1 MQEIQHAGIT
11 REEVVRNFEDME
23 GNYPKRR
30 EIDFYHTYPEDLELL
45 KEMGFKTFRT
55 SIDWTRIFP
64 DGDEEE
70 PNEEG
75 LKFYDNLINKMLE
88 LRIEPII
95 TMLHYETPL
104 NIILEYGGGTT
115 VKSFIFLLSMV
126 KSCSIV
132 TKIESNIEF

>member
-11 REEVVRNFEDME
+11 REEVVRNFEDTE

-64 DGDEEE
+64 NGDEEE

-115 VKSFIFLLSMV
+115 VKSLIFLLSMV

>member
-30 EIDFYHTYPEDLELL
+30 FYHTYPEDLELL

-64 DGDEEE
+64 NGDEEE

>member
-11 REEVVRNFEDME
+11 REEVVRNFEDTE

-64 DGDEEE
+64 NGDEEE

>member
-23 GNYPKRR
+23 RNYPKRR

-64 DGDEEE
+64 NGDEEE

-88 LRIEPII
+88 LGVESII
-95 TMLHYETPL
+95 TMLHCKTPL

-132 TKIESNIEF
+132 TKIESNIKF

>member
-30 EIDFYHTYPEDLELL
+30 GIDFYHTYPEDLELL

-64 DGDEEE
+64 NGDEEE